1 MEEEVF
7 GDYVTEMAQAGLDPT
22 TAPEAVLPS
31 GTADPVG
38 VDAYDFKEY
47 DLKEYDVTGL
57 DKNQYEYGPYDEFGN
72 VAPNPPSNYEDSFGQ
87 GVAAETDIAET
98 EVTSDV
104 SIDPQ
109 KRVSS
114 STQTVGY
121 GNLACIVGF
130 VVHYFAWGPTIIFCL
145 VCWLICTALLPL
157 VRIDFVSLP
166 SLCTIDHI
174 DHIDSQITYMH
185 TLITTVIW
193 TPWLSA
199 P

>member
-7 GDYVTEMAQAGLDPT
+7 SDYVTETAQAGLDPT
-22 TAPEAVLPS
+22 SAPEAALPS
-31 GTADPVG
+31 GTTDPVG

-47 DLKEYDVTGL
+47 DLNEYDVTGL
-57 DKNQYEYGPYDEFGN
+57 DKNQYEYGAYNEFGN
-72 VAPNPPSNYEDSFGQ
+72 VAPNPTSNYEDSFGP

-109 KRVSS
+109 MRVSS

-130 VVHYFAWGPTIIFCL
+130 VVHYFAWGPTIFSVWC
-145 VCWLICTALLPL
+145 VG
-157 VRIDFVSLP
+157 
-166 SLCTIDHI
+166 
-174 DHIDSQITYMH
+174 
-185 TLITTVIW
+185 
-193 TPWLSA
+193 
-199 P
+199 

>member
-7 GDYVTEMAQAGLDPT
+7 SDYVTEMAQAGLDPT
-22 TAPEAVLPS
+22 DAPEAALPR

-57 DKNQYEYGPYDEFGN
+57 DKNQYEYGAYDEFGN
-72 VAPNPPSNYEDSFGQ
+72 VAPNPTSNYEDSFGP

-109 KRVSS
+109 MRVSS
-114 STQTVGY
+114 STVGY

-130 VVHYFAWGPTIIFCL
+130 VVHYFAWGPTIFSVWCVGL
-145 VCWLICTALLPL
+145 
-157 VRIDFVSLP
+157 
-166 SLCTIDHI
+166 
-174 DHIDSQITYMH
+174 Y
-185 TLITTVIW
+185 
-193 TPWLSA
+193 
-199 P
+199 